1 MEQNPEGLIDDR
13 RCKDRYSNP
22 TAMWG
27 VCHFCANTGQA
38 FLLINTLEI
47 NMHEMLLPS
56 FLCFLLQMKQWLGW
70 QWLEIQ

>member
-56 FLCFLLQMKQWLGW
+56 FFVLFIANEAMVGMAMA
-70 QWLEIQ
+70 

>member
-56 FLCFLLQMKQWLGW
+56 FL
-70 QWLEIQ
+70 